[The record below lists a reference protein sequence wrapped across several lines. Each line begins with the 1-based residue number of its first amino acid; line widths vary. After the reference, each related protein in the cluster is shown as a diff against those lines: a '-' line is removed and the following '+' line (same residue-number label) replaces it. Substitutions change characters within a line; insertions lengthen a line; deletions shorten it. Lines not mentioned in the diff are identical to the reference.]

1 MDTPKAVSPSFFSL
15 SLYPPTDLNDCH
27 TTLQKELSSQWGDP
41 KEGSWRWEPCH
52 QETGSPQHVAKLF
65 QPRDP
70 TILWGR

>member
-41 KEGSWRWEPCH
+41 KEGGWRWEPCH
-52 QETGSPQHVAKLF
+52 QETRSPEYFAKLF

>member
-27 TTLQKELSSQWGDP
+27 TTLQKELCSQWADP
-41 KEGSWRWEPCH
+41 KEGGWRWE
-52 QETGSPQHVAKLF
+52 TRSPEYFAKLF

>member
-27 TTLQKELSSQWGDP
+27 TTLQKELCSQWGDP
-41 KEGSWRWEPCH
+41 KEGGWRWEPCH